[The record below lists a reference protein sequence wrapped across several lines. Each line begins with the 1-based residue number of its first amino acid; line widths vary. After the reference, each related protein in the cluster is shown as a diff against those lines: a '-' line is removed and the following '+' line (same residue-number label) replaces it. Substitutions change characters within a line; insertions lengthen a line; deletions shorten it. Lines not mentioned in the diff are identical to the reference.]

1 MKFVNRIITGR
12 LAEMRHR
19 RNRRIF
25 TLGLFVGGAIVVMGS
40 KLCGKIKCKKCVKRI
55 LAERK

>member
-1 MKFVNRIITGR
+1 MKLVNRIITGR
-12 LAEMRHR
+12 LAERRHR
-19 RNRRIF
+19 RDKRIF

-40 KLCGKIKCKKCVKRI
+40 KLCGEIKCKKCVKRI

>member
-12 LAEMRHR
+12 LAEMRRR
-19 RNRRIF
+19 RNKRYF

-55 LAERK
+55 LAERE